1 MNIKRYMNIKGIKK
15 LREHKK
21 SYVNIKDL
29 DEHKSSMIK
38 KKLHKHKKAT

>member
-1 MNIKRYMNIKGIKK
+1 MNIKK